1 MNLLRLSGKK
11 IILDAS
17 KGSGWKFEQR
27 PGGWVIATD
36 AQGKRHRLALKEVR
50 GKLSFSTLQSSGLG
64 DVQKQSAA
72 SGKAGASAASVEADL
87 TAQFP
92 GKVRK
97 ILVVAGASVEEGEPL
112 LLVEAMKMEFAI
124 KAPVAGRV
132 KKILVTEAQQLAPGD
147 RFVEFEV
154 KTDGQK

>member
-11 IILDAS
+11 FTLDGAKS
-17 KGSGWKFEQR
+17 SDWKFEVR

-36 AQGKRHRLALKEVR
+36 AQGNRHRLALRDIR
-50 GKLSFSTLQSSGLG
+50 GKFSFSTLHSSGSG
-64 DVQKQSAA
+64 EIQKQSAGG
-72 SGKAGASAASVEADL
+72 GKAGASAASVEADL

-97 ILVVAGASVEEGEPL
+97 ILVAAGAEVQEGEPL

-124 KAPVAGRV
+124 KAPAAGKV
-132 KKILVTEAQQLAPGD
+132 KKILVAEAQQLSPGD
-147 RFVEFEV
+147 RFVDFEV
-154 KTDGQK
+154 KADD